1 MSKVTVSICIPT
13 YNQVEYLKKCI
24 QSILVQEYLDYEIV
38 ISDDSTNDTVKS
50 YIDSLGLNEKI
61 SYYRNSPSLGT
72 PENWNHSISKAQG
85 KYIKVLHHDDFF
97 TETNSLA
104 QFVSLLENNP
114 KSDFGFSATLVWNIK
129 TNKKSIHTCTLNQ
142 LAKLKNEYHYLFFK
156 NLIGAPSATIYRKEM
171 AVKFDNTF
179 KWLVDIDFYIS
190 ALTKNNSVQYIEKPL
205 ICTIHG
211 METQV
216 TQQIEYNKK
225 IQISEH
231 VLLFSKIVNHV
242 TSQKNYF
249 AFFDELFLRYDVN
262 SMADLKQICEVPE
275 NLNEFFNQVFQNL
288 HKFKTLK
295 RIKYR
300 LLNSKYNRRYFKI
313 EKY

>member
-24 QSILVQEYLDYEIV
+24 QSILVQEYLEYEIV

-114 KSDFGFSATLVWNIK
+114 NADLGFSATLVCNIK
-129 TNKKSIHTCTLNQ
+129 TSKNSIHTCSPNQ

-171 AVKFDNTF
+171 AVKFDNRF

-190 ALTKNNSVQYIEKPL
+190 ALTKNNRVQYIDKPL

-216 TQQIEYNKK
+216 TQQIEYDRQ
-225 IQISEH
+225 IQIKEH
-231 VLLFSKIVNHV
+231 VLLFSKIVNQIK
-242 TSQKNYF
+242 SQKNYF
-249 AFFDELFLRYDVN
+249 AFFDELFLRYEVN
-262 SMADLKQICEVPE
+262 SMEDLKQICRVPE
-275 NLNEFFNQVFQNL
+275 NLEDFLNQVFQNL

>member
-1 MSKVTVSICIPT
+1 MPKVTVSICIPT

-24 QSILVQEYLDYEIV
+24 QSILVQDYLDYEIV

-190 ALTKNNSVQYIEKPL
+190 ALTKNNSVQYIDKPL
-205 ICTIHG
+205 ICTVHG

-216 TQQIEYNKK
+216 TQQIEYDRQ

-231 VLLFSKIVNHV
+231 VLLFSKIVNYV
-242 TSQKNYF
+242 KSQKNYF

-262 SMADLKQICEVPE
+262 SMEDLKQICEVPD
-275 NLNEFFNQVFQNL
+275 NLKEFLNHVFQNL

-295 RIKYR
+295 QIKYR

>member
-1 MSKVTVSICIPT
+1 MPKVTVSICIPT

-24 QSILVQEYLDYEIV
+24 QSILVQDYLDYEIV

-156 NLIGAPSATIYRKEM
+156 NLIGAPSAIIYRKEM

-216 TQQIEYNKK
+216 TQQIEYDKQV
-225 IQISEH
+225 QIKEH

-242 TSQKNYF
+242 KSQKNYF
-249 AFFDELFLRYDVN
+249 LFFDELFLRYDVN
-262 SMADLKQICEVPE
+262 SMEDLKQICEVPE

>member
-24 QSILVQEYLDYEIV
+24 QSILVQDYLDYEIV

-156 NLIGAPSATIYRKEM
+156 NLIGAPSAIIYRKEM

-190 ALTKNNSVQYIEKPL
+190 ALTKNNSIQYIEKPL

-216 TQQIEYNKK
+216 TQQIEYNKQ

-231 VLLFSKIVNHV
+231 VLLFSKIVDQIKF
-242 TSQKNYF
+242 QKNYF
-249 AFFDELFLRYDVN
+249 IFFDELFLRYDIN
-262 SMADLKQICEVPE
+262 SMEDLKQICEVPE
-275 NLNEFFNQVFQNL
+275 NLNEFLNQVFQNL

>member
-24 QSILVQEYLDYEIV
+24 QSILVQDYLEYEIV
-38 ISDDSTNDTVKS
+38 ISDDSTNDSVKS

-61 SYYRNSPSLGT
+61 SYYRNSPALGT
-72 PENWNHSISKAQG
+72 PENWNHSISKARG

-104 QFVSLLENNP
+104 QFVSLLDNHPN
-114 KSDFGFSATLVWNIK
+114 SDFGFSATLVCNIK
-129 TNKKSIHTCTLNQ
+129 TNKNSIHTCSPNQ

-171 AVKFDNTF
+171 AVKFDNRF

-190 ALTKNNSVQYIEKPL
+190 ALTKNNNVQYIDKPL

-216 TQQIEYNKK
+216 TQQIEYDKQ

-231 VLLFSKIVNHV
+231 VLLFSKIFDQIKF
-242 TSQKNYF
+242 QKNYF

-262 SMADLKQICEVPE
+262 SMEDLKQICEVPE

>member
-24 QSILVQEYLDYEIV
+24 QSILVQDYLDYEIV

-216 TQQIEYNKK
+216 TQQIEYDKK

-242 TSQKNYF
+242 KSQKNYF

-262 SMADLKQICEVPE
+262 SMEDLKQICEVPN
-275 NLNEFFNQVFQNL
+275 NLKEFLNHVFQNL

>member
-24 QSILVQEYLDYEIV
+24 QSILVQDYLDYEIV

-50 YIDSLGLNEKI
+50 YIDSLDLNEKI

-97 TETNSLA
+97 TETNSLT
-104 QFVSLLENNP
+104 QFISLLENNP

-216 TQQIEYNKK
+216 TQQIEYDKK

-242 TSQKNYF
+242 KSQKNYF

-262 SMADLKQICEVPE
+262 SMEDLKQICEVPN
-275 NLNEFFNQVFQNL
+275 NLKEFLNQVFQNL

>member
-24 QSILVQEYLDYEIV
+24 QSILIQDYLDYEIV
-38 ISDDSTNDTVKS
+38 ISDDSTTDTVKN
-50 YIDSLGLNEKI
+50 YIDSLGLNDKI
-61 SYYRNSPSLGT
+61 NYYRNTPALGT
-72 PENWNHSISKAQG
+72 PENWNHSISKSQG

-104 QFVSLLENNP
+104 QFVSLLVNNP
-114 KSDFGFSATLVWNIK
+114 KSDFGFSATLVCNIK
-129 TNKKSIHTCTLNQ
+129 TNRNSIHTCSQNQ

-156 NLIGAPSATIYRKEM
+156 NLIGAPSATIYKKEM

-190 ALTKNNSVQYIEKPL
+190 ALTKNNNVQYIDKPL

-216 TQQIEYNKK
+216 TQQIEYDKTV
-225 IQISEH
+225 QIREH
-231 VLLFSKIVNHV
+231 VLLFSKFINQVK
-242 TSQKNYF
+242 SQKNYF
-249 AFFDELFLRYDVN
+249 AFFDELFLRYEVN
-262 SMADLKQICEVPE
+262 SMEDLKQICEVPE

>member
-1 MSKVTVSICIPT
+1 MSEVKVSICIPT

-24 QSILVQEYLDYEIV
+24 QSILVQDYLDYEIV

-50 YIDSLGLNEKI
+50 YIDSLNLNQKI

-72 PENWNHSISKAQG
+72 PENWNHAISKAKG

-97 TETNSLA
+97 TESNSLA
-104 QFVSLLENNP
+104 QFVLMLENNP
-114 KSDFGFSATLVWNIK
+114 KADFGFSATLVWNIN
-129 TNKKSIHTCTLNQ
+129 TNKKSIHSCSQNL

-171 AVKFDNTF
+171 AVKFDNRF

-190 ALTKNNSVQYIEKPL
+190 ALLKNNIVQYVDKPL
-205 ICTIHG
+205 ICTSHG
-211 METQV
+211 MESQV
-216 TQQIEYNKK
+216 TQQVEYDKT
-225 IQISEH
+225 IQLSEH
-231 VLLFSKIVNHV
+231 VLLFSKII
-242 TSQKNYF
+242 SQVKSHKNYLM
-249 AFFDELFLRYDVN
+249 FFDELFLRYDVN
-262 SMADLKQICEVPE
+262 SISDLKDICEVPE
-275 NLNEFFNQVFQNL
+275 NLNGFLDQVFQNL

-300 LLNSKYNRRYFKI
+300 LLNSKYNKRYFKI

>member
-24 QSILVQEYLDYEIV
+24 QSILIQDYLDYEIV

-216 TQQIEYNKK
+216 TQQIEYDKK

-231 VLLFSKIVNHV
+231 VLLFSKSVNHV
-242 TSQKNYF
+242 KSQKNYF

-262 SMADLKQICEVPE
+262 SMEDLKQICEVPE
-275 NLNEFFNQVFQNL
+275 NLKEFLNQVFQNL

>member
-1 MSKVTVSICIPT
+1 MSEVKVSICIPT

-24 QSILVQEYLDYEIV
+24 QSILVQDYLDYEII

-97 TETNSLA
+97 TETNSLG
-104 QFVSLLENNP
+104 QFVSLLDNNP
-114 KSDFGFSATLVWNIK
+114 KADFGFSSTLVWNIK
-129 TNKKSIHTCTLNQ
+129 NNKKSVHTCSPNQ
-142 LAKLKNEYHYLFFK
+142 LSKLKNEYHYLFFK

-171 AVKFDNTF
+171 AVKFDKTF

-190 ALTKNNSVQYIEKPL
+190 VLIKNNIVQYIDKPL
-205 ICTIHG
+205 ICTLHG

-216 TQQIEYNKK
+216 TQQIEYDKTV
-225 IQISEH
+225 QIKEH
-231 VLLFSKIVNHV
+231 VLLFSKIVNQV
-242 TSQKNYF
+242 KSQKNYF
-249 AFFDELFLRYDVN
+249 LFFDELFLRYDVN
-262 SMADLKQICEVPE
+262 SMEDLKQICDVPE
-275 NLNEFFNQVFQNL
+275 NLKEFLNLVFQNL